1 MFNHSNCSQK
11 QELASGI
18 LLFANRVMH
27 GCERQRKRSSVFA
40 RCKRLHSQSLTYFKV
55 SQSSIGALAT
65 ALIEL
70 GRGDAADIVL
80 GTSPLLQIVA
90 PSSEAA
96 GGPSRGLAG
105 PLGTSFG
112 NSKVIP
118 ESHPQ
123 NSGLAFSQSSGK
135 RALHSSTGLSS
146 ASSTSMSR

>member
-1 MFNHSNCSQK
+1 MLREFRAGK
-11 QELASGI
+11 
-18 LLFANRVMH
+18 RVSR
-27 GCERQRKRSSVFA
+27 ERIGVLRSSWWRTCA
-40 RCKRLHSQSLTYFKV
+40 QTKQDPYPQSLTSFQV

-90 PSSEAA
+90 PSSEVA
-96 GGPSRGLAG
+96 GGPNRGLID
-105 PLGTSFG
+105 PLGSSFG

-123 NSGLAFSQSSGK
+123 NSGLAFSQSGGK